1 MPLVQVHASVYEG
14 PQPSQV
20 VLHDHHV
27 HRWKRRSKLEVR
39 RAILRP
45 LLYRSHALNAP
56 HRRVVGLVDAG
67 QGECVQQFELGHYV
81 RPEDLRQLLRD
92 GDEHRDLAATDL
104 IGDRLDRAAHA
115 SSLHVAGCV
124 ATGSVVALFQKLS
137 WCAFS
142 RSEGC
147 RAGPRRL
154 VNEKYPP
161 SPNQELASWIRRRRP
176 GLSRIGRLAWFAIR
190 RKNRRERFR
199 IGASQATDRQ
209 ACWKGERGALHINP
223 ARVEPSCDRLAV
235 RERSGNPTGPRG
247 KGAAQGD
254 GEGETRGSPPRK
266 KDSTQQPKGRESF

>member
-1 MPLVQVHASVYEG
+1 MPLVQVRASVYEG

-27 HRWKRRSKLEVR
+27 HRWKRRSKHVAL

-81 RPEDLRQLLRD
+81 RPEHLRQLLRD

-147 RAGPRRL
+147 RASRAAWSTRNIRALQTRNWRVGFVVVVPVCHASGASL
-154 VNEKYPP
+154 GSQSGEKIGARDFGSVP
-161 SPNQELASWIRRRRP
+161 ARRP
-176 GLSRIGRLAWFAIR
+176 TGRHVG
-190 RKNRRERFR
+190 RERAAR
-199 IGASQATDRQ
+199 PSTPTPHGSSLRATD
-209 ACWKGERGALHINP
+209 
-223 ARVEPSCDRLAV
+223 
-235 RERSGNPTGPRG
+235 
-247 KGAAQGD
+247 
-254 GEGETRGSPPRK
+254 
-266 KDSTQQPKGRESF
+266 